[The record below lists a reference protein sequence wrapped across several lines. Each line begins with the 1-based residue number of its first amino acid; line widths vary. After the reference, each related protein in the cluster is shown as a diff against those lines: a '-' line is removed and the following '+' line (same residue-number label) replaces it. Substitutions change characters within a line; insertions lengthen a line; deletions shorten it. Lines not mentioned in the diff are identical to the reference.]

1 MISVAPPPSVNVPMS
16 VLLEFSIDTNLFVVP
31 ELCTLTCVAEE
42 KFEPLPELIP
52 HAFLMLKL

>member
-52 HAFLMLKL
+52 HAAF